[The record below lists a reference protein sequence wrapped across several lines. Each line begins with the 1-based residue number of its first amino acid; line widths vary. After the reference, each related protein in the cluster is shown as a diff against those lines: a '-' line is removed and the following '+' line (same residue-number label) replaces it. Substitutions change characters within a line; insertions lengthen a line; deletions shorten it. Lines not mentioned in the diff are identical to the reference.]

1 MPQYIWQSESWPTF
15 RYDAEILLPKLGS
28 CRKLQGELLAQMA
41 TLDDRLALEA
51 EAVFLEA
58 EVLRTSEIEG
68 VKLHPQSVQSSVAR
82 KLGLEEAGYHPRY
95 QYEDGMVEVLVD
107 ATTRHNEPLTCERLF
122 GWHAALFPTGYS
134 GLHEITVGGWRTDEQ
149 GAMEV
154 ISGRPGKQKVH
165 YEAPPA
171 DRLPGEVDAFLD
183 WFNSPQGQD
192 GIIRA
197 GIAHFWFVTLH
208 PFDDGN
214 GRLARAITDMAMAQ
228 DEKTSRRAYSLS
240 SQISAF
246 RKAYYSVLEEAQ
258 KGEGD
263 LTGWLYWFL
272 ETVELGMRN
281 SRELARLTIA
291 KAEFWKRHA
300 GVNINDR
307 QRKVLNKLL
316 DAGPDGFEG
325 GLSNKKYQN
334 MTKASSA
341 TATRDLKAL
350 VDAGLLAQ
358 SGGGRSVRYGIA
370 WEAVGSIR

>member
-1 MPQYIWQSESWPTF
+1 MTQYIWQSESWPTF
-15 RYDAEILLPKLGS
+15 RYDAEILLPSLGR

-41 TLDDRLALEA
+41 SLDDRLALEA
-51 EAVFLEA
+51 EAVFLET
-58 EVLRTSEIEG
+58 EVLQTSEIEG
-68 VKLHPQSVQSSVAR
+68 VKLHPQSVRSSVAR
-82 KLGLEEAGYHPRY
+82 KLGLEEAGYHPRN

-171 DRLPGEVDAFLD
+171 DRLPGEVDAFLA

-240 SQISAF
+240 SQISAS

-258 KGEGD
+258 KGAGD
-263 LTGWLYWFL
+263 FSGWLYWFL
-272 ETVELGMRN
+272 EMVEQGIRN
-281 SRELARLTIA
+281 SRELARLTLMKGA
-291 KAEFWKRHA
+291 FWKRFA
-300 GVNINDR
+300 GAPINDR
-307 QRKVLNKLL
+307 QRKVLNKML

-350 VDAGLLAQ
+350 VEGGMLVQA
-358 SGGGRSVRYGIA
+358 GGGRSMRYAIDWG
-370 WEAVGSIR
+370 

>member
-1 MPQYIWQSESWPTF
+1 MTRYIWQNKSWPTF
-15 RYDAEILLPKLGS
+15 RYSAEVLLSKLGS

-41 TLDDRLALEA
+41 TLDDKLALEA

-68 VKLHPQSVQSSVAR
+68 VKLHPQSVRSSVAR
-82 KLGLEEAGYHPRY
+82 KLGLEEAGYHPRNR
-95 QYEDGMVEVLVD
+95 YEDGMVEVLVD
-107 ATTRHNEPLTCERLF
+107 ATMNHGAPLAPERLY
-122 GWHAALFPTGYS
+122 GWHAALFPTGYT
-134 GLHEITVGGWRTDEQ
+134 GTRRITVGGWRTDAG
-149 GAMEV
+149 GAMQV
-154 ISGRPGKQKVH
+154 ISGRPGKVKLH

-171 DRLPGEVDAFLD
+171 DMLPKEMEAFLD
-183 WFNSPQGQD
+183 WFNSPGEQD

-240 SQISAF
+240 SQISAS

-263 LTGWLYWFL
+263 LTGWLSWFL
-272 ETVELGMRN
+272 ETVEQGMGH
-281 SRELARLTIA
+281 SRELARLTIM
-291 KAEFWKRHA
+291 KAEFWKRVA
-300 GVNINDR
+300 GVTLNAR

-316 DAGPDGFEG
+316 DFGPDGFQG
-325 GLSNKKYQN
+325 GLSNKKY
-334 MTKASSA
+334 TRIAKTSSA

-350 VDAGLLAQ
+350 VEAGMLTQ
-358 SGGGRSVRYGIA
+358 TGGGRSVRYGVA
-370 WEAVGSIR
+370 WEELKKG

>member
-1 MPQYIWQSESWPTF
+1 MTKYIWQNKSWPTF
-15 RYDAEILLPKLGS
+15 QFDAGTLLPKLGS

-41 TLDDRLALEA
+41 ALDEKLALEA

-68 VKLHPQSVQSSVAR
+68 VKLQPQSVRSSVAR
-82 KLGLEEAGYHPRY
+82 KLGLEEAGYHLRNRY
-95 QYEDGMVEVLVD
+95 EEGLVEVLVD
-107 ATTRHNEPLTCERLF
+107 ATTKHDKPLTATRLF

-134 GLHEITVGGWRTDEQ
+134 RLEKIIVGSWRTDEAGNMQ
-149 GAMEV
+149 V
-154 ISGRPGKQKVH
+154 ISGRPGKTKLH

-171 DRLPGEVDAFLD
+171 NVLPEEMGAFLG
-183 WFNSPQGQD
+183 WFNSPGEQD

-240 SQISAF
+240 SQISTS
-246 RKAYYSVLEEAQ
+246 RKAYYSILEKVQ

-263 LTGWLYWFL
+263 ITGWLYWFL
-272 ETVELGMRN
+272 ETVEQGMRN
-281 SRELARLTIA
+281 SRELARLIIA
-291 KAEFWKRHA
+291 KAEFWKRFA
-300 GVNINDR
+300 GAAINDR

-334 MTKASSA
+334 MTKTSSA

-350 VDAGLLAQ
+350 VDAGLLVQ
-358 SGGGRSVRYGIA
+358 SGGGRSVRYGVG

>member
-1 MPQYIWQSESWPTF
+1 MTQYIWQNKSWPTF

-58 EVLRTSEIEG
+58 EVLLTSEIED

-82 KLGLEEAGYHPRY
+82 KLGLEEVGYHPRN

-107 ATTRHNEPLTCERLF
+107 ATANHIAPLTPERLF
-122 GWHAALFPTGYS
+122 GWHAALFPTGYT
-134 GLHEITVGGWRTDEQ
+134 GIQRITVGDWRTDEQ
-149 GAMEV
+149 GAMQV
-154 ISGRPGKQKVH
+154 VSGRPGKVKLH

-171 DRLPGEVDAFLD
+171 DLLPKEMKAFLN
-183 WFNSPQGQD
+183 WFNSPVDGD

-208 PFDDGN
+208 SFDDGN

-228 DEKTSRRAYSLS
+228 DEQTSRRAYSLS
-240 SQISAF
+240 SQISAS
-246 RKAYYSVLEEAQ
+246 RKAYCGVLEEAQ
-258 KGEGD
+258 KD
-263 LTGWLYWFL
+263 KNDITGWLAWFL
-272 ETVELGMRN
+272 ETVEQGMRN
-281 SRELARLTIA
+281 SRELARLTIM
-291 KAEFWKRHA
+291 KAEFWKQHA
-300 GVNINDR
+300 KANTNDL

-325 GLSNKKYQN
+325 GLSNKKYIS
-334 MTKASSA
+334 MTRASSA
-341 TATRDLKAL
+341 TATRHLKAL
-350 VDAGLLAQ
+350 VDAGLLIQ
-358 SGGGRSVRYGIA
+358 SGGGRSVRYEID
-370 WEAVGSIR
+370 WSSCEVH